1 MMKFFNKQII
11 FRILFF
17 VESLIMSEKVSVC
30 VIVVIKK
37 NQLFCS
43 RIAYKIIQSADCL
56 HFNVRI
62 SLFFIYRTCKSHYSE
77 SNHRVVKI
85 T

>member
-1 MMKFFNKQII
+1 
-11 FRILFF
+11 
-17 VESLIMSEKVSVC
+17 VCVCVCVC
-30 VIVVIKK
+30 VIVVMKK

-43 RIAYKIIQSADCL
+43 RIAYKIIQCL

-62 SLFFIYRTCKSHYSE
+62 SLFFIYRKCKSHYSE
-77 SNHRVVKI
+77 SNHHVVKI